1 MATQTEKTFEIP
13 PSLKKPIASLR
24 DHFLLLSRRGKKTN
38 RLVGIASV
46 RGGEGTTTITANLA
60 LSLSKFRDAKILLVD
75 ANLTNPTLHK
85 IFKIPQSPG
94 LVEGMEKGQYK
105 IYSISPSLSL
115 LPAGKP
121 TPDYIPPY
129 ETQDFLKGLNN
140 FKTLNTFTLFDIS
153 PLLAG
158 GDGLRLL
165 AALDTALLVVRGEKT
180 TLDDAL
186 HVKDAILRVGTNITG
201 IVTNQV
207 MPRLGNLA

>member
-1 MATQTEKTFEIP
+1 MATQTQKTFEIP
-13 PSLKKPIASLR
+13 SSLKKPIASLR

-46 RGGEGTTTITANLA
+46 RGGEGTTTIAANLA

-129 ETQDFLKGLNN
+129 ETTAFLAAINDFK
-140 FKTLNTFTLFDIS
+140 KQYTFTIFDIA
-153 PLLAG
+153 PFFEG
-158 GDGLRLL
+158 GEGLRL
-165 AALDTALLVVRGEKT
+165 V
-180 TLDDAL
+180 
-186 HVKDAILRVGTNITG
+186 AILDYAIMVIQEQKTKWEEARRLKDSILRAGTSSFG
-201 IVTNQV
+201 IVENK
-207 MPRLGNLA
+207 NLFLPQP

>member
-46 RGGEGTTTITANLA
+46 RGGEGTTTIAANLA

-140 FKTLNTFTLFDIS
+140 FKTLNTFILFDIS

-165 AALDTALLVVRGEKT
+165 AALDTSLLVVGAEKT

-186 HVKDAILRVGTNITG
+186 HVKEAILRAGTNITG

-207 MPRLGNLA
+207 ISRLGNLC